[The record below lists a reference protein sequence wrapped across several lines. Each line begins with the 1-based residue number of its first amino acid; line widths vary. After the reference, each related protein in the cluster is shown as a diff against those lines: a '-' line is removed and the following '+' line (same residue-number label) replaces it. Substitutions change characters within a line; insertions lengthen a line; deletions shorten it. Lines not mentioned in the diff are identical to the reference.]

1 MHSAIL
7 ELNNAIGGNK
17 NVAVYGYSD
26 TLMAAAFLGV
36 NLDQIGFTSVSGEI
50 CAIVDFDQYA
60 ALSEKLACNGDQ
72 VVGVTI
78 SGKEMITRFRIGD
91 QRYALSVDSDKRN
104 VDELR
109 GFTNAPDS
117 VEFSWA
123 NNIYRPT
130 HLQRLVVAYNQY
142 VAEIGSAKV
151 LALFMAYAIRE
162 FNAVGFVKIMASY
175 LDNVAGNHQPN
186 ADREVNRAVHKLID
200 LVKVFSSSFNTDEKG
215 IGQMIKYLREVHPH
229 AVEV

>member
-7 ELNNAIGGNK
+7 ELNNAIGGNN

-36 NLDQIGFTSVSGEI
+36 NLEQIGFTSVPGEI
-50 CAIVDFDQYA
+50 CAIVDFDKYA
-60 ALSEKLACNGDQ
+60 ALSEKLACTGDQ

-78 SGKEMITRFRIGD
+78 SSKEMITRFRIGD
-91 QRYALSVDSDKRN
+91 QQYMLTVDSDKRN
-104 VDELR
+104 VNELR

-123 NNIYRPT
+123 TNIYRPT

-142 VAEIGSAKV
+142 VAEIGTANV
-151 LALFMAYAIRE
+151 LALYMAYAISE
-162 FNAVGFVKIMASY
+162 FKVVGFDRIILSYMESVSGKQQPYAGSDVKRS
-175 LDNVAGNHQPN
+175 
-186 ADREVNRAVHKLID
+186 VHELVD
-200 LVKVFSSSFNTDEKG
+200 LVKVFSHSFNTVEKG
-215 IGQMIKYLREVHPH
+215 IGQMIKYLNEIHPG